1 MESDSPF
8 DNPTLISAPREKLPV
23 ERKRDEEDVQIISP
37 PPPKK
42 PRKNAKKIVEIK
54 DEDDDAKRHW
64 LDSEVETL
72 IALKGEMQP
81 EFVKNAKK
89 QGMYL
94 MSFRFRSNLICFTHV
109 SLRCLFF
116 DPHLTT
122 HQSTHDKS
130 KIV

>member
-1 MESDSPF
+1 MESFSPF
-8 DNPTLISAPREKLPV
+8 ENPNLISAPRKKLAM
-23 ERKRDEEDVQIISP
+23 ERRRAEENVQIISP

-42 PRKNAKKIVEIK
+42 TRKISKMMDIK
-54 DEDDDAKRHW
+54 DEDDDNKRHW

-94 MSFRFRSNLICFTHV
+94 MSFRFPRNNNI
-109 SLRCLFF
+109 
-116 DPHLTT
+116 
-122 HQSTHDKS
+122 
-130 KIV
+130 I